1 MISDSKSL
9 ASFIKKQKI
18 TAVKPKVHPVTFYKR
33 IEQHYFL
40 ELSGKMKDCLEIF
53 GHVIL
58 PCYIIWQSRWG
69 EVVAFGN
76 IIKLQLK
83 MMPNFWFQKR
93 NLLIQTYDNG

>member
-18 TAVKPKVHPVTFYKR
+18 TAVKPKVDPVTFYKR
-33 IEQHYFL
+33 IEQHYF
-40 ELSGKMKDCLEIF
+40 

-58 PCYIIWQSRWG
+58 SCYIIWQSRWG

-76 IIKLQLK
+76 MIKLQLK